1 MHVRSVQLWFGAPP
15 AAAGLRSHRLVFAAL
30 TLLQR
35 ALTEID
41 GGPYDGVVGRG
52 APPRAVV
59 RQWKAASRRRYPLL
73 LLPERVTPGCMSSLV
88 EGSASASV
96 ASLLRN
102 GAAASSQRL
111 PARIVRLKVS
121 DGWFTAVPF
130 PSSRGIGTDVLVL
143 HAFHPSAASEMDAVD
158 ICLSWSSRRSGRT
171 EPCCRS
177 QLNPS
182 CAPENQNRLS
192 YQGLRMLVCRLA
204 ELLPDV
210 YQAIRCPVQPR
221 S

>member
-1 MHVRSVQLWFGAPP
+1 MTTDEILDVFRECGALLEGHFILSS
-15 AAAGLRSHRLVFAAL
+15 GLRSPVF
-30 TLLQR
+30 LQKARVFMHPDKAEKLCR
-35 ALTEID
+35 ALADKLRAEGYGDVSQIVSPAV
-41 GGPYDGVVGRG
+41 GGIIPGYETARHLGVP
-52 APPRAVV
+52 AI
-59 RQWKAASRRRYPLL
+59 YT
-73 LLPERVTPGCMSSLV
+73 ERVDGQFQ
-88 EGSASASV
+88 
-96 ASLLRN
+96 LRRWTFLN
-102 GAAASSQRL
+102 
-111 PARIVRLKVS
+111 VRR
-121 DGWFTAVPF
+121 GWFSAVPF